1 MLVLAASPA
10 AMVQGK
16 QIPPKKYSSCA
27 ALRKD
32 FPKGLAFSTLFV
44 EATGATVNAKAYNL
58 NWKALGGLATRF
70 FSHARKITSR
80 SCCALYIVCC
90 SNRSRKEVS
99 S

>member
-58 NWKALGGLATRF
+58 NWKALGGLAGDDGIICERF
-70 FSHARKITSR
+70 AK
-80 SCCALYIVCC
+80 
-90 SNRSRKEVS
+90 K
-99 S
+99 

>member
-1 MLVLAASPA
+1 MRKIITPVLLSMLVLAASPA

-16 QIPPKKYSSCA
+16 QIPAKKYSSCA

-58 NWKALGGLATRF
+58 NWKALGGLAGDDGIICERV
-70 FSHARKITSR
+70 AK
-80 SCCALYIVCC
+80 
-90 SNRSRKEVS
+90 K
-99 S
+99 